1 MVGMMEGGRMEQL
14 MKRIPKVEKLPRP
27 GRKML
32 RKKPNKLGEWRE
44 AVAKSLASSVVALKE
59 LETGDYI
66 WKVRKKK
73 LRGVQWYRR
82 KFRIDYHRLY
92 LHYLPGDN
100 PLTKR
105 IYKNAP
111 KKMFRID
118 LADIVDVR
126 KGFSTDIF
134 NEAQRQAAG
143 QSDKFGKLVPEN
155 CLSIVFDHRS
165 RGIKA
170 EDGKPKVETLDL
182 VCCNETIRDRWFDAI
197 DQLIESMKE
206 VEYQKE
212 YEMYLRDQFMAAD
225 KSKNGFLFLNE
236 FAALLKQLNINMDEE
251 EIEKVFEEANTDKGT
266 MVDSRHVLDE
276 SEFLKFFHNL
286 LTREDLVQIFDQVT
300 KKYSGLAITPKE
312 LQRFM
317 IEEQGYNHSIEE
329 CSEIISDYE
338 MKDTQ
343 VLRKVT
349 NLYMGRKAFLRF
361 VMSSSLFLITNRVM
375 AENVYQ
381 DMNQPLSH
389 YFINSSHNTYLVGNQ
404 VTSDSS
410 IDGYIRALKEGC
422 RCVEL
427 DCWDGPDGEPL
438 IYHGWTL
445 TSKLLFKDVLHDA
458 ILPYAFSAS
467 CYPLVLSIEN
477 HCNKEQQDRMAE
489 HFKAILGQLLYTAPV
504 DTSRSE
510 LPSPEELRMKILV
523 KAKKIHLTAAGSVD
537 VEVEEEEAEERRSSL
552 AHLSLRQIFQHS
564 IDVEDIPRVPKRK
577 PSVQK
582 QKDARKSSEIQRL
595 STDAEEQK
603 RLVAEENLQKK
614 SAEERTKKAASTQ
627 SRQLSDLVNYAEAL
641 KFSGFSDGRQFW
653 QMSSFSETKALQ
665 LCSDEATSSQF
676 IDYNG
681 RNLSRI
687 YPKGS
692 RLLSSNLDPLPMWA
706 AGCHMVAL
714 NFQEAD
720 RSNMYNRAK
729 FLQNGNCGYVLKPR
743 FMSDASTYS
752 LSSSD
757 WLSRLPGRKEV
768 VLSIRLISGQHLP
781 SFPDRQAGEI
791 IQPLVK
797 IRVLGHPCDA
807 DSWQSNAVPNNG
819 FNPTWC
825 EEASFTI
832 RVPELAIIE
841 FRLKSRGKTVGGAED
856 HLGSF
861 FIALPLIRKGYRNI
875 TLQNYEGRRLTPA
888 NLFVHFAFEEQPL
901 SLGIKSAENAHV

>member
-1 MVGMMEGGRMEQL
+1 MVGMLEGGRMERL
-14 MKRIPKVEKLPRP
+14 VKRIPKVEKLPRP

-100 PLTKR
+100 PITKR
-105 IYKNAP
+105 LYKNAP

-134 NEAQRQAAG
+134 NEAQRQASG
-143 QSDKFGKLVPEN
+143 QSDKFGKMVPEN
-155 CLSIVFDHRS
+155 CLSIIFDHRS
-165 RGIKA
+165 RGIKTR
-170 EDGKPKVETLDL
+170 DGKPKVETLDL

-236 FAALLKQLNINMDEE
+236 FAALLKQLNINMEEE

-266 MVDSRHVLDE
+266 MVDGHHVLDE

-300 KKYSGLAITPKE
+300 EKYSGLAITPKE
-312 LQRFM
+312 LQKFM
-317 IEEQGYNHSIEE
+317 IDEQGYSHSVEE
-329 CSEIISDYE
+329 CSEIIRDYE

-343 VLRKVT
+343 VLSKVT
-349 NLYMGRKAFLRF
+349 NLYMGKQAFLRF
-361 VMSSSLFLITNRVM
+361 VMSSSLFLISNRVM

-381 DMNQPLSH
+381 DMSQPLSH

-467 CYPLVLSIEN
+467 CYPLILSIEN
-477 HCNKEQQDRMAE
+477 HCSKEQQDRMAE

-504 DTSRSE
+504 DPSRSE

-523 KAKKIHLTAAGSVD
+523 KAKKIHLTATGSVD
-537 VEVEEEEAEERRSSL
+537 IEVDEEEFEERRSSL

-564 IDVEDIPRVPKRK
+564 IDADDIPRVPNRK

-582 QKDARKSSEIQRL
+582 QKDARKSANAEKLI
-595 STDAEEQK
+595 AEEK
-603 RLVAEENLQKK
+603 EKEREEM
-614 SAEERTKKAASTQ
+614 RTKKAASTQ

-641 KFSGFSDGRQFW
+641 KFSGFSDERKFW

-665 LCSDEATSSQF
+665 LCSDEGTVGQF
-676 IDYNG
+676 IDFNE

-729 FLQNGNCGYVLKPR
+729 FLQNGNCGYLLKPK

-752 LSSSD
+752 ISSSD

-768 VLSIRLISGQHLP
+768 VLTIRLISGQHLP
-781 SFPDRQAGEI
+781 SSPDRQAGEI

-807 DSWQSNAVPNNG
+807 DSWQSNPVPNNG
-819 FNPTWC
+819 FNPTWS

-841 FRLKSRGKTVGGAED
+841 FRLKSRGKTVEN

-861 FIALPLIRKGYRNI
+861 FIAFPLIRKGYRNI

-888 NLFVHFAFEEQPL
+888 NLFVHIAFRDQPL
-901 SLGIKSAENAHV
+901 SLGTKSAENTLV